1 MFLKCK
7 FFLSVEKKHDGREI
21 LDQGIQLYL

>member
-1 MFLKCK
+1 MFLKRK
-7 FFLSVEKKHDGREI
+7 FFLSAEKKYDGREI